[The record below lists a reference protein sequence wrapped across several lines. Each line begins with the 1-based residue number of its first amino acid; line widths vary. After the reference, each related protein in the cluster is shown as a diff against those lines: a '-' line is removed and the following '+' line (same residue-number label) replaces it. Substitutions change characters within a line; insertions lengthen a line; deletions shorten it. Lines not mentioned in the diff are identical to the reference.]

1 MNKKQ
6 NKLYLLA
13 GLAVALMGAAAV
25 NGVCGEFAWLDPAEF
40 NKDLKAVEVPA
51 AAQPDRAGPSAFME
65 INSCAVVDSRVYV
78 LERPS
83 LAQAVKLLQPCARD
97 ISLAYG
103 KPVWIKKDGERVSI
117 GVGGSGGNAVV
128 AEKLETELAARGN
141 KLFQYGVLLVIE
153 NDPFGLRTG
162 LAAAVTGS
170 SAEKAVTP
178 PALACYNAAVNST
191 GLSGSG
197 CMKLCRG
204 AESTG
209 PVDCYRTAV
218 NSTSLA
224 NGDSIIELCRGAE
237 NTGPADCFRKAANTT
252 SLADGASIIKLCK
265 NARNTDPAD
274 CFKNASQTTSL
285 SVEEILRF
293 CRENPHHEHNGGW

>member
-1 MNKKQ
+1 MNQKQ
-6 NKLYLLA
+6 NKLHLLA
-13 GLAVALMGAAAV
+13 GLAAALMGATAV
-25 NGVCGEFAWLDPAEF
+25 SGVCGEPAWLDPAGFTKE
-40 NKDLKAVEVPA
+40 LKAVEVPS

-65 INSCAVVDSRVYV
+65 INSCAVVDSREYV

-83 LAQAVKLLQPCARD
+83 LVQAVKLLQPCARD

-103 KPVWIKKDGERVSI
+103 KPVWIKKGGEQI
-117 GVGGSGGNAVV
+117 LIDVGGSGGNAVV
-128 AEKLETELAARGN
+128 ANKLETELAARGK
-141 KLFQYGVLLVIE
+141 KLFQYSVLLVVE

-162 LAAAVTGS
+162 LTGAVAEF
-170 SAEKAVTP
+170 SAEKAITP
-178 PALACYNAAVNST
+178 PGLACYNAAVNST
-191 GLSGSG
+191 GLSGSS

-252 SLADGASIIKLCK
+252 SLSDGASIIKLCK
-265 NARNTDPAD
+265 SARNTDPAD
-274 CFKNASQTTSL
+274 CFRNASQTTSL
-285 SVEEILRF
+285 SVEDMLRF
-293 CRENPHHEHNGGW
+293 CRENPHHGYDGGW